1 MVPPDKFL
9 ISGEGGSASAHACV
23 GDDSP
28 SDARQMPASWQHR
41 GSMLAACWHHTATM
55 HAATMLQSDT
65 IRNDCDTA
73 SDSLEAVNAGG
84 DDSDAPQCCACCL
97 M

>member
-1 MVPPDKFL
+1 MVPPDNFL
-9 ISGEGGSASAHACV
+9 ISGEGGSVSAHACV

-41 GSMLAACWHHTATM
+41 GNMVAVWCQ

-84 DDSDAPQCCACCL
+84 DDSDASQCCACCL
-97 M
+97 I

>member
-1 MVPPDKFL
+1 MV
-9 ISGEGGSASAHACV
+9 
-23 GDDSP
+23 
-28 SDARQMPASWQHR
+28 
-41 GSMLAACWHHTATM
+41 AACCQ
-55 HAATMLQSDT
+55 HAARMLQSDT